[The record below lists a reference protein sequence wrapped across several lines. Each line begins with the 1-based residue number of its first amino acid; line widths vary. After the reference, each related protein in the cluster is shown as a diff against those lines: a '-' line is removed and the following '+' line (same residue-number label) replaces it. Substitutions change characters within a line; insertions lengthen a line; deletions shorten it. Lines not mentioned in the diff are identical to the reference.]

1 MLTLVL
7 ALLLPNPSTTD
18 PLFGGWT
25 TRAVRTAK
33 RGYFPFHPEPPGML
47 LLTNMDYVREC
58 TIKDDYG
65 GSLRFWCLQKARTG
79 VCCEKGE

>member
-1 MLTLVL
+1 
-7 ALLLPNPSTTD
+7 
-18 PLFGGWT
+18 
-25 TRAVRTAK
+25 
-33 RGYFPFHPEPPGML
+33 ML

-79 VCCEKGE
+79 VCCEKGEWEKFCYIRDHSRKDGIVYCKYAGSISNFH